1 MRWSLALG
9 FTLVFLALM
18 TGPAL
23 SSSAW
28 AQAPN
33 SPTAP
38 ATGAGT
44 AGVATT
50 VGAVGVVVA
59 LLVIIGAGVKLYD
72 LKRKREAEA
81 VLLQSQLSDAL
92 LREPGFSGLP
102 LTATVHMATFK
113 KSSPVVE
120 ISGQVPTKE
129 ARERALTIVRAET
142 LRVRPDAQFEDR
154 IAIVPVMAPRAG

>member
-1 MRWSLALG
+1 MRGSLALG
-9 FTLVFLALM
+9 FTLALLALAL
-18 TGPAL
+18 TIAPAL

-33 SPTAP
+33 AP
-38 ATGAGT
+38 PAPSTGAGT
-44 AGVATT
+44 AGVAAIIGF
-50 VGAVGVVVA
+50 VIA
-59 LLVIIGAGVKLYD
+59 LLVIVGAGVKLYD

-81 VLLQSQLSDAL
+81 VLLQSRLSDAL
-92 LREPGFSGLP
+92 LREPGFSGLA

-113 KSSPVVE
+113 KSPPMVE

-129 ARERALTIVRAET
+129 ARERALNIVRAET

>member
-18 TGPAL
+18 TVPTP
-23 SSSAW
+23 SFAW

-33 SPTAP
+33 ASTAP
-38 ATGAGT
+38 ATGADT
-44 AGVATT
+44 AGVAT
-50 VGAVGVVVA
+50 VVGVVVA
-59 LLVIIGAGVKLYD
+59 FLVIIGAGVKLYD

-102 LTATVHMATFK
+102 VTATVHMATFK
-113 KSSPVVE
+113 KSPPIVE

-129 ARERALTIVRAET
+129 ARERALTVVRAET
-142 LRVRPDAQFEDR
+142 FRVRPDAQFEDR
-154 IAIVPVMAPRAG
+154 IAIVPVMAP